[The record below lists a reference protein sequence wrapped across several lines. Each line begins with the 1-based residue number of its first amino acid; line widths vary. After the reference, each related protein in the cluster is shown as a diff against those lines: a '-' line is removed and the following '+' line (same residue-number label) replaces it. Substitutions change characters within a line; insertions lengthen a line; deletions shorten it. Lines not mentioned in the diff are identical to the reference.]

1 MIQTKTKTKVTK
13 SAPLKGRPMGP
24 AIGAFDDMI
33 KRANRGDRR
42 AEADLKLER
51 AKLKTFGEGP
61 GAGASGAM
69 PNPKKKMGG
78 KIVKKAKNGTSLGM
92 KSVKAGY
99 DNNSGVTRADFV
111 SIGKGK
117 AKSGAKVKKAMMG
130 SSMMQAPMM
139 KKGGSMKKCKYGCK

>member
-1 MIQTKTKTKVTK
+1 MIQTKTKTKTVVK
-13 SAPLKGRPMGP
+13 KP
-24 AIGAFDDMI
+24 AKTYPILSEEGDLADALNETARM
-33 KRANRGDRR
+33 RAAGKVPKAKDAMKQVDKWNKEG
-42 AEADLKLER
+42 KLS
-51 AKLKTFGEGP
+51 P
-61 GAGASGAM
+61 
-69 PNPKKKMGG
+69 KKMGG
-78 KIVKKAKNGTSLGM
+78 KVVKKAKNGTSLGM

-130 SSMMQAPMM
+130 SSMMAAPMM